1 MKVLIWFLCI
11 LVYSL
16 FVNFLKLGG
25 VNLGGIPTVIFVG
38 LTLLIA
44 RALCKEWD
52 EHVKEKRPKK
62 TTRAAKITK
71 KVFKELRLF
80 AITPAP
86 AGKTPSKPHTAYAR
100 EGRRR

>member
-52 EHVKEKRPKK
+52 EHVKEKK
-62 TTRAAKITK
+62 T
-71 KVFKELRLF
+71 KENDES
-80 AITPAP
+80 
-86 AGKTPSKPHTAYAR
+86 SKDN
-100 EGRRR
+100 